1 MSCSC
6 SWPRARAA
14 QDRASQVFA
23 MTVAPHGVPLTWT
36 ASITPPSLVAGYNVY
51 RGTTPGGEDL
61 STPIN
66 TSVVAGDA
74 YLDISVAAGMTYYYV
89 VETVGV
95 NGQQSVPSNEA
106 SSTIPSP

>member
-1 MSCSC
+1 MV
-6 SWPRARAA
+6 ARLRVPDVAGFDVA
-14 QDRASQVFA
+14 DVGVGRE
-23 MTVAPHGVPLTWT
+23 TVLGEADSAVAEIGPDLF
-36 ASITPPSLVAGYNVY
+36 LVAGYNVY

-74 YLDISVAAGMTYYYV
+74 YLDISVAAGATYYYV